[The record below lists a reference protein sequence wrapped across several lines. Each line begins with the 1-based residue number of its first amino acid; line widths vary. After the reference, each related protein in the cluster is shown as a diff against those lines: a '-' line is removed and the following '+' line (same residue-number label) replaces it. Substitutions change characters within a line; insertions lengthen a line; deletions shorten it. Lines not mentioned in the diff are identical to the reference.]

1 MVRPVASPPCP
12 APRPSQSKYLWRRNA
27 NWKSP
32 GVIGNRT
39 VIPSKA
45 AWLAIGLS
53 CGAKRG
59 IWVLACASSNLCGRQ
74 KPDPSPRL
82 KVTSSA
88 DIIVNLTEIEARVLG
103 SLIEKDITTP
113 DYYPLSLNAL
123 VNACNQKNN
132 RDPVMNLDEETVRQA
147 LGTLQEKRVAG
158 PASGADSR
166 VTKFEHRLQEVFNFD
181 RREIAVVC
189 VLLLRGP
196 QTPGEL
202 RSRTDRMYHFEGLDD
217 VVSTLDRLAQREPP
231 LARVLPRQP
240 GTKESRYTH
249 LFSGEP
255 AMPEGSDVARAP
267 SPAHASANS
276 TADRLTILEE
286 EVSRLRSELSEVQQQ
301 LATFRKQ
308 FE

>member
-1 MVRPVASPPCP
+1 VV
-12 APRPSQSKYLWRRNA
+12 W
-27 NWKSP
+27 
-32 GVIGNRT
+32 
-39 VIPSKA
+39 
-45 AWLAIGLS
+45 
-53 CGAKRG
+53 
-59 IWVLACASSNLCGRQ
+59 
-74 KPDPSPRL
+74 
-82 KVTSSA
+82 
-88 DIIVNLTEIEARVLG
+88 IINVKLTEIETRVLG

-132 RDPVMNLDEETVRQA
+132 RDPVMTLDEAAVRDA
-147 LGTLQEKRVAG
+147 LATLQEKRMAG
-158 PASGADSR
+158 PVSGADSR

-181 RREIAVVC
+181 RREIAIVC

-202 RSRTDRMYHFEGLDD
+202 RSRTDRMYRFEALDD
-217 VVSTLDRLAQREPP
+217 IVSSLDRLAQRQPS

-255 AMPEGSDVARAP
+255 PEADVARAP
-267 SPAHASANS
+267 SPVYAGSGVAP
-276 TADRLTILEE
+276 DRLKTLEE
-286 EVSRLRSELSEVQQQ
+286 EVARLRQDLSEVQQQ
-301 LATFRKQ
+301 LAAFRKQ